1 MGDESLKKFTWE
13 EVKEHRSSESLW
25 IVVEGKVYDVTEFL
39 DEVRA
44 TYLAR
49 RGSLSLSFSLLASWR
64 GGGTDG
70 ACR

>member
-1 MGDESLKKFTWE
+1 MGDGSLKKFTWE

-49 RGSLSLSFSLLASWR
+49 QGQGSVISLPLSL
-64 GGGTDG
+64 
-70 ACR
+70 C